1 MSTIIEDITGGK
13 GTKCIGPNKTVDGL
27 NIAAIYVREDCP
39 NLQIYRERTPG
50 EGSDT
55 EVTANHFDGT
65 TPKAG
70 DLIRGFGYSFK
81 KIVTGSTGSVT
92 LIYNK

>member
-13 GTKCIGPNKTVDGL
+13 GTKCLGANQTLDNVDV
-27 NIAAIYVREDCP
+27 AAIYVREDCP
-39 NLQIYRERTPG
+39 YLAISRERYKG
-50 EGSDT
+50 ETSDT
-55 EVTANHFDGT
+55 DVTGTHFIGT

>member
-1 MSTIIEDITGGK
+1 MSTIIQDITGGN
-13 GTKCIGPNKTVDGL
+13 GTKCLGANKTLDNVDV
-27 NIAAIYVREDCP
+27 AAIYVREDCA
-39 NLQIYRERTPG
+39 NLQIFRERFTG

-55 EVTANHFDGT
+55 DVTANHFVGT

-70 DLIRGFGYSFK
+70 DLIRGFGYNFK
-81 KIVTGSTGSVT
+81 KIATGATGSVT